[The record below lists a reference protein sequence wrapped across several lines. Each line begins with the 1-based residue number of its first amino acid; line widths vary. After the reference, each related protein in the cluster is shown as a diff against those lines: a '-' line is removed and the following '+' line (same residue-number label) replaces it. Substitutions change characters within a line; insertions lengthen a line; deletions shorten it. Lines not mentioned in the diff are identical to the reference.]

1 MFHLSPRD
9 PSTVSKDITIC
20 LDYPRF
26 SCRIELWLVTAA
38 TDSIQRLT
46 RFPEAKYELW
56 LILSCGLLEFRQ
68 LDTICGCLEAW
79 RLDSSYDWV
88 EFRWLS
94 TSYSCL
100 HPTTDSSS
108 GSWIRVAA
116 DSILR
121 LDSSCSWLRPTANL
135 SSGSWIRVT
144 ADSILCLTRVPATR
158 YDLQLIRNYELWLI
172 LFCGWLEFLR
182 LDSKCGWLIL

>member
-20 LDYPRF
+20 LDYLRF

-56 LILSCGLLEFRQ
+56 LILSCGQLEFRQ

-108 GSWIRVAA
+108 G
-116 DSILR
+116 DSIR
-121 LDSSCSWLRPTANL
+121 L
-135 SSGSWIRVT
+135 T
-144 ADSILCLTRVPATR
+144 ADSQLRVVINSILWLTRVPSAGLEMRLAYT
-158 YDLQLIRNYELWLI
+158 LIYRVNLRTLLLL
-172 LFCGWLEFLR
+172 LFSLFWFGV
-182 LDSKCGWLIL
+182 K